1 MKRPPEQT
9 GLRDGPNEYSSVSFL
24 TEYGDVTAIVDHDGD
39 VLLSTSVD
47 PRPVLTIEQFTQ
59 FHGAVKALH
68 VEQTKEKA

>member
-1 MKRPPEQT
+1 MKRPREQT
-9 GLRDGPNEYSSVSFL
+9 GLREQLNNSVSFL

-68 VEQTKEKA
+68 VEQTKQKA